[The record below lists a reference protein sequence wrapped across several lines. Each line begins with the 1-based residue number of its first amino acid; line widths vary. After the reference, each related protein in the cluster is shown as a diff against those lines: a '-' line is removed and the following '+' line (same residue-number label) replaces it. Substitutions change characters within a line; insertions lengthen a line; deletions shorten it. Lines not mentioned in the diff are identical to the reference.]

1 MVGTLFSFCSIMR
14 VKMSNKVGSALLL
27 LLMLAVISGCSKG
40 KAEDSEDTADTRQ
53 QRLTNVQVQAVHPTE
68 LGEYLNLTGY
78 TEADHDIVISSE
90 QGGTV
95 QELLVDRGNQ
105 VTKGKILARV
115 SADIYQAQLAEA
127 QANLRLKQAGLKK
140 AKTLFERG
148 SVTAML
154 RLQAQVEHDAAAAQ
168 VELAKSRLV
177 RAVITAP
184 FSGVID
190 DRFAEQGEMVPP
202 GGRLLRLVDRSRMK
216 VVSEFSEP
224 DVTTFRPGIPAEV
237 HFDAL
242 PGQVFQTE
250 LAFVAASS
258 DQASRTFPCEFD
270 LSNPDRMIR
279 GGMMARIRVLKELHT
294 DVLVLPQT
302 AIVETETGKSLFVL
316 EGKIAER
323 KSVTL
328 GASNNGMVIV
338 KSGLE
343 PGESVIVAGQRDLVD
358 GQQSLTKGSCLS
370 PGTSLCQE

>member
-14 VKMSNKVGSALLL
+14 VKMSNKVGSVLLL

-40 KAEDSEDTADTRQ
+40 KAEDSEDTAEIRQ

-68 LGEYLNLTGY
+68 LREYLNLTGY
-78 TEADHDIVISSE
+78 TEVDHDIVISSE

-168 VELAKSRLV
+168 VELAKSWLV

-224 DVTTFRPGIPAEV
+224 DVTTFRPGITAEV

-302 AIVETETGKSLFVL
+302 AIVETETGKSLFLL

-358 GQQSLTKGSCLS
+358 GQQVRVTGRKD
-370 PGTSLCQE
+370 